1 MPSVFV
7 SRRIPEAGLKLL
19 EGKFNVAVS
28 KFDRV
33 LTKKELIKGVKGKDA
48 LLCLLTDK
56 VDAEVMDSSKNLKI
70 IANYAV
76 GIDNIDVMEAT
87 KRKIMVTNTPGVLT
101 ETVAEHAFALM
112 LAIARRIVESDKFI
126 RHGKYKAWAPML
138 LLGADLKGKTL
149 GIIGLGRIGTAVAQR
164 AVKGM
169 GMNVIYYDMQRNESF
184 EKEFNA
190 KYASTDE
197 ILRNADFISIHVPL
211 LPSTKHLIGYKQ
223 FLMMKKTAYLI
234 NTSRGP
240 IIDEKALVRALKNKI
255 IAGAALDV
263 YENEPKLAPGL
274 AKLDN
279 IILTPHTASATI
291 ETRNKMAELAA
302 QSIIDYFSG
311 KTPQNVVNKEV
322 LGK

>member
-33 LTKKELIKGVKGKDA
+33 LTKKELIKEVKGKDA

-56 VDAEVMDSSKNLKI
+56 VDAEVMDSSKNLRI

-76 GIDNIDVMEAT
+76 GVDNIDVMEAT
-87 KRKIMVTNTPGVLT
+87 KRKIMVANTPGVLT

-112 LAIARRIVESDKFI
+112 LAIARRIVESDKFT
-126 RHGKYKAWAPML
+126 RRGKYKAWAPML
-138 LLGADLKGKTL
+138 LLGTDLKGKTL

-169 GMNVIYYDMQRNESF
+169 GMNVIYYDAQRNESF

-190 KYASTDE
+190 KYTSTDE
-197 ILRNADFISIHVPL
+197 VLRNADFISIHVPL
-211 LPSTKHLIGYKQ
+211 LPATKHLIGYKQ
-223 FLMMKKTAYLI
+223 LLMMKKTAYLI

-240 IIDEKALVRALKNKI
+240 IIDEKALVRALKNRI

-279 IILTPHTASATI
+279 VILTPHTASATI
-291 ETRNKMAELAA
+291 ETRSKMAELAA
-302 QSIIDYFSG
+302 QSIVDYFSG
-311 KTPQNVVNKEV
+311 KIPQNVVNKEV